1 MVIHTNIC
9 TNENYSPYD
18 TIKLYLYGLDHR
30 YHIVSL
36 LSKVN
41 DSMDTFCTQ
50 DLTFIHAYSLVDP
63 DPERGM
69 QHLRLAR
76 LIHAGIK
83 TYAINL

>member
-9 TNENYSPYD
+9 TNENYSLYD

-41 DSMDTFCTQ
+41 DSKDTFCTQ
-50 DLTFIHAYSLVDP
+50 DLTFIYMPIVSWTQTQKEGCNICGLQD
-63 DPERGM
+63 
-69 QHLRLAR
+69 
-76 LIHAGIK
+76 
-83 TYAINL
+83 